1 MRAREFINET
11 VKIVK
16 TGVKMPK
23 EHEATLPG
31 THRVAGTADRH
42 YDLARVM
49 MYVAASDGKNFP
61 GIPKQSWAGRNN
73 TAHPYSKIEA
83 EMLKHAYQMAD
94 VEWDDVLKPNS
105 DNKSVE
111 LKDTNKQSP
120 VAAFSGYKWRKS
132 K

>member
-1 MRAREFINET
+1 MN
-11 VKIVK
+11 
-16 TGVKMPK
+16 K
-23 EHEATLPG
+23 ESESSLPG

-49 MYVAASDGKNFP
+49 MYVAGSDGKNFP
-61 GIPKQSWAGRNN
+61 GIPQQSWVGRNN
-73 TAHPYSKIEA
+73 TAHPYSKIES

-105 DNKSVE
+105 DNKSIEMRTINNV
-111 LKDTNKQSP
+111 SP
-120 VAAFSGYKWRKS
+120 MKAFSGYKRRKS